1 METEESPGLKKG
13 ECPSTEKIVVQIH
26 GGAEVWLKKVRK

>member
-13 ECPSTEKIVVQIH
+13 ECPSIRKNRGADPRRGGSMVEKS
-26 GGAEVWLKKVRK
+26 